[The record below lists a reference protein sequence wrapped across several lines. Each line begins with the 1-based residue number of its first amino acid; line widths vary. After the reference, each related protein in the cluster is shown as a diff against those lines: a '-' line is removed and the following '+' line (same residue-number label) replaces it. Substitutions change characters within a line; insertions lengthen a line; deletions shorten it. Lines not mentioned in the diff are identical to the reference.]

1 MRIHSSSM
9 SLPVGLSLLMLGC
22 GAADKPSTQAP
33 VQAPAAQAKPTP
45 AAQAAPAPAPAADK
59 EERFD
64 LIVRD
69 DFFAGLLQQDAA
81 ALDRGMKICEET
93 LARDPN
99 HSEAMVWHGG
109 GLIMKAG
116 NAFRAGDRATGGKLW
131 AQGLAEMDR
140 AVELAPQNIGTLI
153 PRGAVLLAV
162 AGFAPEPHRTSLLD
176 KGLGDYEKVLVLQ
189 KDEFESLNRH
199 ARSQLLYGLADG
211 WHRRGDTTKARGYY
225 QRLERA
231 AGDSPYGERA
241 RAYLAGDTAPRK
253 MACGGCHAD

>member
-1 MRIHSSSM
+1 MRIYSP
-9 SLPVGLSLLMLGC
+9 SLSLTAGLSVFLLGC
-22 GAADKPSTQAP
+22 GAADRPASAP
-33 VQAPAAQAKPTP
+33 APATTPAPAAT
-45 AAQAAPAPAPAADK
+45 AAPAPAPASAADK
-59 EERFD
+59 QERFD

-116 NAFRAGDRATGGKLW
+116 NAFRTGDRATGGKLW
-131 AQGLAEMDR
+131 AQGMAEMDR
-140 AVELAPQNIGTLI
+140 AVELAPEGIGTRI

-162 AGFAPEPHRTSLLD
+162 AGFVPEPQRTPLLD
-176 KGLGDYEKVLVLQ
+176 KGLGDYEKVLALQ
-189 KDEFESLNRH
+189 KDEFDSLNKH

-211 WHRRGDTTKARGYY
+211 WHRRGDTAKARGYY
-225 QRLERA
+225 ERLA
-231 AGDSPYGERA
+231 VVAGDSPYGERA
-241 RAYLAGDTAPRK
+241 RAYLAGDTKPRK

>member
-1 MRIHSSSM
+1 MRIYSPSM
-9 SLPVGLSLLMLGC
+9 SITAGLSLLLLGC
-22 GAADKPSTQAP
+22 GAADRPASAP
-33 VQAPAAQAKPTP
+33 APATAAPPATTAAPAA
-45 AAQAAPAPAPAADK
+45 APAADK

-93 LARDPN
+93 LARDPD

-116 NAFRAGDRATGGKLW
+116 NAFRTGDRATGGKLW
-131 AQGLAEMDR
+131 TQGLAEMDR
-140 AVELAPQNIGTLI
+140 AVEIAPESIGTRI

-176 KGLGDYEKVLVLQ
+176 KGIGDYEKVLALQ
-189 KDEFESLNRH
+189 KDEFDSLNKH

-211 WHRRGDTTKARGYY
+211 WHRRGDTAKARGYY
-225 QRLERA
+225 ERLAVA

-241 RAYLAGDTAPRK
+241 RAYLAGDTKPRK
-253 MACGGCHAD
+253 MACGGCHAE

>member
-1 MRIHSSSM
+1 MRTCSLSM
-9 SLPVGLSLLMLGC
+9 MLTLGLALPLLGSPGC
-22 GAADKPSTQAP
+22 GAAEKPARTAP
-33 VQAPAAQAKPTP
+33 APAAK
-45 AAQAAPAPAPAADK
+45 AAPAPAAEATPAPSPADK

-69 DFFAGLLQQDAA
+69 DFFAGLLEQDSA
-81 ALDRGMKICEET
+81 ALDRAMKVCEDT

-99 HSEAMVWHGG
+99 HPEAMVWHGG

-131 AQGLAEMDR
+131 TQGLAEMDR
-140 AVELAPQNIGTLI
+140 AVEIAPESIGTRI

-176 KGLGDYEKVLVLQ
+176 KALSDYEKVLALQ
-189 KDEFESLNRH
+189 KDEFDQLSVH

-211 WHRRGDTTKARGYY
+211 WHRRGDKTRARGYY
-225 QRLERA
+225 ERLGQV
-231 AGDSPYGERA
+231 AGDSAYGKRA
-241 RAYLAGDTAPRK
+241 RAYLAGDTRPRQ
-253 MACGGCHAD
+253 MACGGCHAE